1 MLDDT
6 IIEKNNEKEYIIK
19 DIRKNN
25 KLICSL
31 KHLLKQ

>member
-6 IIEKNNEKEYIIK
+6 IVEKINEDEYIING
-19 DIRKNN
+19 ITKNN

-31 KHLLKQ
+31 KHLLK